1 MNTQRLNELAERL
14 MEIPQQLSDLQTDL
28 MNLNTNSQELSN
40 SMSEAESIL
49 KIQISNMID
58 DNGKKLY
65 SNAESRSAAFIEMSK
80 SDDNIQSITG
90 ELQDIQLEIQ
100 KLKIDIECIS
110 SEQRNIRSIL
120 HFFSDKVTEEL

>member
-14 MEIPQQLSDLQTDL
+14 MEIPQQISDLQTNLMDL
-28 MNLNTNSQELSN
+28 NLNSQKLSN

-58 DNGKKLY
+58 ENGKKLY
-65 SNAESRSAAFIEMSK
+65 SNAESRSAAFIEISK
-80 SDDNIQSITG
+80 SDDEIQSISG

-100 KLKIDIECIS
+100 KLKIDIEIVS
-110 SEQRNIRSIL
+110 NEQRNIRSIL
-120 HFFSDKVTEEL
+120 HFFSNNTTEEL

>member
-14 MEIPQQLSDLQTDL
+14 MKIPQQLFDLQTNL
-28 MNLNTNSQELSN
+28 MNLNSNSQELSN

-49 KIQISNMID
+49 KIQISNMVD
-58 DNGKKLY
+58 ENDKKLY

-80 SDDNIQSITG
+80 SDDNIQSISG

-100 KLKIDIECIS
+100 KLKIDIDCVS
-110 SEQRNIRSIL
+110 NEQRNIRSIL
-120 HFFSDKVTEEL
+120 HFFSDKITEEL